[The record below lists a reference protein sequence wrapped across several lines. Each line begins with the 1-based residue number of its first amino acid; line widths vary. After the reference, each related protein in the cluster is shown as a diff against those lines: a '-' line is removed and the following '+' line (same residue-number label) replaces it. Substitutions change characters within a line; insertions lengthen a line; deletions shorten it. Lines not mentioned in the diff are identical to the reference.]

1 MSDAVEYVDGRSG
14 RIAYRRRGSGPT
26 VVLLHPLALS
36 GQVWDPVVD
45 QLAAHFDVLAP
56 DARGHGDSGW
66 DGAEF
71 GVDELADDVAA
82 LLDGV
87 RLRTAHLVGMSMGGS
102 IAITAAARHPDRVDR
117 LVVADGTAWYGENA
131 PATWAERAERVRTT
145 TRAAQIPFQV
155 DRWFTEPFRRTHPAE
170 VNRVVRI
177 FLATDSAAHAQ
188 ACLAL
193 GHLDARDQL
202 ASITAPTLA
211 FAGEEDYAT
220 PPEMAAY
227 LAEHVPT
234 GTALTLPGLRHMSL
248 VERPALAGLVRAH
261 LDGTELPAEL
271 PGPSCGCAA
280 PPEAAHPDAAEAT
293 P

>member
-1 MSDAVEYVDGRSG
+1 MSDAVQYVDGAAG
-14 RIAYRRRGSGPT
+14 RIAYRRRGSGPA
-26 VVLLHPLALS
+26 VVLLHPLASS
-36 GQVWDPVVD
+36 GRLWDPVVD
-45 QLAAHFDVLAP
+45 ELAEHFDLLAP

-71 GVDELADDVAA
+71 GTAELADDVVA

-87 RLRTAHLVGMSMGGS
+87 GLRRAHLVGMSMGGS
-102 IAITAAARHPDRVDR
+102 VAITAAGRHPDRVDR

-131 PATWAERAERVRTT
+131 PAAWAERAERVRTT
-145 TRAAQIPFQV
+145 ARTAQIPFQV
-155 DRWFTEPFRRTHPAE
+155 DRWFTESFRRTHPAE

-177 FLATDSAAHAQ
+177 FLGTDSAAHAQ

-193 GHLDARDQL
+193 GDLDARDLL
-202 ASITAPTLA
+202 ASIKAPTLA

-220 PPEMAAY
+220 PPEMGAY
-227 LAEHVPT
+227 VAEHVPD
-234 GTALTLPGLRHMSL
+234 GVALTLPGLRHMSL

-261 LDGTELPAEL
+261 LEGTGLPAEL
-271 PGPSCGCAA
+271 PEASCGCT
-280 PPEAAHPDAAEAT
+280 AHSNAAEAR

>member
-1 MSDAVEYVDGRSG
+1 VSDAVQYVDGAAG
-14 RIAYRRRGSGPT
+14 RIAYRRRGSGPA

-36 GQVWDPVVD
+36 GRVWDPVVD
-45 QLAAHFDVLAP
+45 ELAEHFDVLAP

-71 GVDELADDVAA
+71 GVAELADDVAA

-87 RLRTAHLVGMSMGGS
+87 GLRTAHLLGMSMGGS
-102 IAITAAARHPDRVDR
+102 IAITATGRHPDRIER

-131 PATWAERAERVRTT
+131 PATWAERAERVRSTP
-145 TRAAQIPFQV
+145 RPAQIPFQV
-155 DRWFTEPFRRTHPAE
+155 DRWFTESFRRTHPAE

-177 FLATDSAAHAQ
+177 FLGTDSAAHAQ

-193 GHLDARDQL
+193 GHLDARDML
-202 ASITAPTLA
+202 ASITQPTLA

-220 PPEMAAY
+220 PPEMATY
-227 LAEHVPT
+227 LAEHVPD
-234 GTALTLPGLRHMSL
+234 GIAMTLPGLRHMSL

-261 LDGTELPAEL
+261 LEGTALPTELPAA
-271 PGPSCGCAA
+271 SCGCA
-280 PPEAAHPDAAEAT
+280 PRSGAAAATAEG
-293 P
+293 PR